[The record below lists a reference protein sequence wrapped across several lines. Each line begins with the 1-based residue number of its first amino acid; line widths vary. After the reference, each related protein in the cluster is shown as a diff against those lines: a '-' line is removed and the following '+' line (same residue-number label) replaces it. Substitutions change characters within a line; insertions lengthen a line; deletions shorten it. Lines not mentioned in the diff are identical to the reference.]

1 MKTCLVVDDSL
12 VARVVAR
19 RLLGTLHFE
28 VREAANAQDAL
39 DACRRG
45 MPDAVLV
52 DWDMPGMD
60 GIAFVRRLRGLPG
73 GKAPFVVLSTSEG
86 DRGHVQ
92 TAIAAGA
99 DDCFVKP
106 ISAEVVGAK
115 FAHVGI
121 VQA

>member
-12 VARVVAR
+12 VVRVVAR
-19 RLLGTLHFE
+19 KLLHGLQFE
-28 VREAANAQDAL
+28 VREASNATDAL
-39 DACRRG
+39 VACRRR

-52 DWDMPGMD
+52 DWNVPGMD

-73 GKAPFVVLSTSEG
+73 GKAPFVVLSTSED

-99 DDCFVKP
+99 DDYFVKP
-106 ISAEVVGAK
+106 ISADVVGAK
-115 FAHVGI
+115 FARVAAVAG
-121 VQA
+121 